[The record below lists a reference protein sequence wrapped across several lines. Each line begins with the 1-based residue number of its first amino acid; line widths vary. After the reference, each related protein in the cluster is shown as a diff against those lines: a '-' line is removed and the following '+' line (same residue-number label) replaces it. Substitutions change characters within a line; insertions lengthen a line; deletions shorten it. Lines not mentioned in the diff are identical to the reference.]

1 MLRITVR
8 DDSDAWRLKLEGKLA
23 AAWVKEAES
32 AWLPARTEKKRIVID
47 LSGVTVVDDAGCKLL
62 EEMNE
67 AGAQF
72 LAEGVEMKALI
83 SEIRGESK
91 DKWSCKKACHLVGV
105 LALMIVAQ
113 SFTVRAQTP
122 AAAPLRLTLKEAVA
136 LALRQNPEVA
146 IANLNLAEGGEAS
159 KIARSALLPQVSFQ
173 ASQQVTREN
182 VSALFGS
189 KVPNFPG
196 HTGPFWTT
204 QAGGSFS
211 APVLDLALW
220 RRWRAARES
229 VRTSDAQR
237 ITARELNAQ
246 LVVS

>member
-1 MLRITVR
+1 
-8 DDSDAWRLKLEGKLA
+8 
-23 AAWVKEAES
+23 
-32 AWLPARTEKKRIVID
+32 
-47 LSGVTVVDDAGCKLL
+47 
-62 EEMNE
+62 
-67 AGAQF
+67 
-72 LAEGVEMKALI
+72 
-83 SEIRGESK
+83 
-91 DKWSCKKACHLVGV
+91 
-105 LALMIVAQ
+105 
-113 SFTVRAQTP
+113 RAQTP

-159 KIARSALLPQVSFQ
+159 KIARSALLPQASFQ

-204 QAGGSFS
+204 QAGASFS

-246 LVVS
+246 LVVSQYLGGLRATAD